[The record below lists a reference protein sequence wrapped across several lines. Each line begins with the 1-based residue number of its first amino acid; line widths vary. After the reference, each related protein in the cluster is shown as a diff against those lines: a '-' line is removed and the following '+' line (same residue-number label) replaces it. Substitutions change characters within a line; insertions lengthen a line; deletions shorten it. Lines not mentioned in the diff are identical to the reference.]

1 MKRIFLVNS
10 RSAYLVHQKDLHGQ
24 QVRLVFPLFEFSTIH
39 TKCFERIQKIPNICQ
54 SCNILQALFEL
65 RPGAAGGEQTIAIVY
80 TIHDFR
86 FIFLSWH
93 TNTHTLQFLKQII

>member
-1 MKRIFLVNS
+1 MDI
-10 RSAYLVHQKDLHGQ
+10 GQ

-65 RPGAAGGEQTIAIVY
+65 RPGLLGVNKQSLLY
-80 TIHDFR
+80 TLYMISDLFSC
-86 FIFLSWH
+86 LG
-93 TNTHTLQFLKQII
+93 TQTHTHCNF